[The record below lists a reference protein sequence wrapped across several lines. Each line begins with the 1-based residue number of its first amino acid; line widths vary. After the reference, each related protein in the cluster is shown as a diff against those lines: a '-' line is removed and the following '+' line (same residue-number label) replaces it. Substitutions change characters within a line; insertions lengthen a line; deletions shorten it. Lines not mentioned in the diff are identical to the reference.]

1 MLGAFIESVRPVIGA
16 GCITDYA
23 NQEMALDSLVTVCER
38 HPNAL
43 LILAPLHPEVSE
55 RMQFCAPSS
64 NIADCWL
71 SFDRHWPIEY
81 SGPT

>member
-1 MLGAFIESVRPVIGA
+1 MLGALIESARPVIVA

-23 NQEMALDSLVTVCER
+23 DQEMVLDSLVTVCER

-55 RMQFCAPSS
+55 RMQLCAPTS
-64 NIADCWL
+64 NIED
-71 SFDRHWPIEY
+71 
-81 SGPT
+81 

>member
-1 MLGAFIESVRPVIGA
+1 MLVEFIKSACPVIGA

-23 NQEMALDSLVTVCER
+23 NQEMVLVSFVTVCER

-55 RMQFCAPSS
+55 RMQLCAPTS
-64 NIADCWL
+64 NIED
-71 SFDRHWPIEY
+71 
-81 SGPT
+81 